1 MSIDY
6 RHTIEIDEALCV
18 ACGLCC
24 RSCSTGVL
32 RLTDGKPQLGGK
44 IACIACGH
52 CVAACPK
59 GAIALDGRGA
69 VTPPEDAF
77 ENYFLARRSIR
88 KFADEA
94 PPKDIVQKALD
105 TAAYAPSGKNRHMN
119 RWSVIYGKERT
130 NAVSDFAL
138 NWCRQTGESPELLRL
153 AEKGLDLLTCGA
165 PLVIIGWSPDK
176 ALNPCVD
183 TVIAMHTVE
192 MMLNRAGYGSCW
204 GGYLRQIAGRC
215 PEFKEMLG
223 VPEGSSIQCCLM
235 VGKAKGEH
243 YPNIPPRPAAEPYWV

>member
-6 RHTIEIDEALCV
+6 RHDIQIDRSLCIKCG
-18 ACGLCC
+18 ACARGCATGL
-24 RSCSTGVL
+24 L
-32 RLTDGKPQLGGK
+32 RMVEGQPALGGR

-59 GAIALDGRGA
+59 QAVTLDGRGPVPA
-69 VTPPEDAF
+69 PEGDL
-77 ENYFLARRSIR
+77 ENYILSRRSIR
-88 KFADEA
+88 RFREEA
-94 PPKDIVQKALD
+94 PPRELVQHALD
-105 TAAYAPSGKNRHMN
+105 VAGYAPSGKNRHVN
-119 RWSVIYGKERT
+119 RWSVIYGRERT
-130 NAVSDFAL
+130 MAISDFAL
-138 NWCRQTGESPELLRL
+138 NWCRETGESPELLHL

-183 TVIAMHTVE
+183 TVIAMHTAE
-192 MMLNRAGYGSCW
+192 MILNQAGYGSCW

-215 PEFKEMLG
+215 PEFKEILG

-235 VGKAKGEH
+235 VGKARGEN
-243 YPNIPPRPAAEPYWV
+243 YPNIPPRPAAELYWV

>member
-6 RHTIEIDEALCV
+6 RHDIRIDRDLCIQCG
-18 ACGLCC
+18 ACV
-24 RSCSTGVL
+24 RSCATGLL
-32 RLTDGKPQLGGK
+32 RLVDGRPELGGR

-59 GAIALDGRGA
+59 KAVSLDGRGPVPGSA
-69 VTPPEDAF
+69 DEL
-77 ENYFLARRSIR
+77 ENYLLSRRSIR
-88 KFADEA
+88 KFRDE
-94 PPKDIVQKALD
+94 PPARELVQKALD
-105 TAAYAPSGKNRHMN
+105 LAEYAPSGKNRHVN

-130 NAVSDFAL
+130 RAVSDFAL
-138 NWCRQTGESPELLRL
+138 DWCRRTGESPELLHL

-192 MMLNRAGYGSCW
+192 MVLNRAGYGSCW
-204 GGYLRQIAGRC
+204 GGYMRQIAGRC
-215 PEFKEMLG
+215 PEFKAMLG
-223 VPEGSSIQCCLM
+223 VPEGSSIQCILM
-235 VGKAKGEH
+235 VGKAKGEF
-243 YPNIPPRPAAEPYWV
+243 YPNIPPRPAAEPFWV